1 MQVGGDATVFAPN
14 YGSPFA
20 HDLDSGRRYATIAD
34 FENFVKL
41 AYLHPH
47 LHHSGGT
54 VCEPVDIPVSKRH
67 LAMVY
72 AHLRYSDK
80 AFMGSVTAGERAADS
95 VELARIGFGGDLADR
110 TVMTSLINATSPLV
124 WDATMLAAAE
134 VYAAANQAT
143 IITPFILAGA
153 MAPATSAGVAAQT
166 LAEALAGMAF
176 IQLVRPGAPV
186 VFGSFASSMSMQ
198 TGAPTFG
205 TPEPALVL
213 YTVAALARRLGVP
226 FRSGGSLTASKL
238 PDAQAAY
245 ESAATLIP
253 TLMAGTNFVL
263 HAAGWLEGGLAIG
276 YEKFVLDADQLGM
289 MATFAKGLDLSENG
303 QALDAIRANPP
314 GQHFLGSAHTLA
326 NFETAFYRSETA
338 DNSSFEQWSEEGG
351 RDAAQRANR
360 LWKERL
366 AAYEPPPIDDAV
378 DEELRDLRRPP
389 QRRAAGRVRMSQESA
404 LRELVAGMCFELVP
418 MKSVEAAIAEL
429 APGSTVS
436 VTCSP
441 AKGLDATQELVG
453 RLLDLGHDAV
463 PHLAARQVEDREHVT
478 RLAGWIRRCGLREV
492 FVIAGDAPKAA
503 GPYADSL
510 SFLRDLLEHDTG
522 LERVGVAA
530 YPDGHPFIDRAAP
543 ARRAPRQAG
552 AVRRRRCPR
561 LGDDADVLRRRPHPH
576 VALRGTVRRAHHAGG
591 RRDPRSRRPGPA
603 AEHGCAHRGRCV
615 VALPAQEPR
624 RDGRAARARRLRPD
638 RARPGRGVGRRPA
651 SASPHSTRTRS
662 TPSPRRGRGSRLC
675 WRRTWRVACRGTP
688 LAPWGSRLYRG
699 NSLPTAT
706 PRPPRTPRSDRR
718 AATPQS

>member
-1 MQVGGDATVFAPN
+1 MSDTRASRRGGGREGRRAARVHAVVEREPFLTRTLKPVELVSDEGLEILEHNADTILEEVGVEVRDYPTAVDRFAAAGADVDGSRVRLPRGLCRSIIQDRAPAQYVQHARNPVNSVQVGGDATVFAPN

-20 HDLDSGRRYATIAD
+20 HDLDNGRRYATIGD

-80 AFMGSVTAGERAADS
+80 PFMGSVTAGERAADS
-95 VELARIGFGGDLADR
+95 VELARIGFGGDLGDR

-303 QALDAIRANPP
+303 QAVDAIRANPP

-351 RDAAQRANR
+351 RDAARRANQI
-360 LWKERL
+360 WKERL
-366 AAYEPPPIDDAV
+366 AAYEPPPIDDAI
-378 DEELRDLRRPP
+378 DEELRDYIARRN
-389 QRRAAGRVRMSQESA
+389 
-404 LRELVAGMCFELVP
+404 
-418 MKSVEAAIAEL
+418 AEL
-429 APGSTVS
+429 P
-436 VTCSP
+436 
-441 AKGLDATQELVG
+441 DAF
-453 RLLDLGHDAV
+453 A
-463 PHLAARQVEDREHVT
+463 
-478 RLAGWIRRCGLREV
+478 
-492 FVIAGDAPKAA
+492 
-503 GPYADSL
+503 
-510 SFLRDLLEHDTG
+510 
-522 LERVGVAA
+522 
-530 YPDGHPFIDRAAP
+530 
-543 ARRAPRQAG
+543 
-552 AVRRRRCPR
+552 
-561 LGDDADVLRRRPHPH
+561 
-576 VALRGTVRRAHHAGG
+576 
-591 RRDPRSRRPGPA
+591 
-603 AEHGCAHRGRCV
+603 
-615 VALPAQEPR
+615 
-624 RDGRAARARRLRPD
+624 
-638 RARPGRGVGRRPA
+638 
-651 SASPHSTRTRS
+651 
-662 TPSPRRGRGSRLC
+662 
-675 WRRTWRVACRGTP
+675 
-688 LAPWGSRLYRG
+688 
-699 NSLPTAT
+699 
-706 PRPPRTPRSDRR
+706 
-718 AATPQS
+718 

>member
-1 MQVGGDATVFAPN
+1 MSDTRTSRRGGGREGRRAARVHAVVEREPFLTRALKPVELVSTEGLEIIEGNAETILEEVGVEVRDYPTALDRFAAAGAVVDGSRVRFPRGLCRAVIKASAPEQYVQHARNPANSVQVGGDATVFAPN

-80 AFMGSVTAGERAADS
+80 AFMGSVTAGERAADC
-95 VELARIGFGGDLADR
+95 VELARIAFGGDLADR

-166 LAEALAGMAF
+166 LAEALAGMTF

-303 QALDAIRANPP
+303 QALDAIRENPP
-314 GQHFLGSAHTLA
+314 GQHFLGSPHTLA

-338 DNSSFEQWSEEGG
+338 DNSSYEQWSEDGA

-378 DEELRDLRRPP
+378 DEELREYVARRN
-389 QRRAAGRVRMSQESA
+389 
-404 LRELVAGMCFELVP
+404 
-418 MKSVEAAIAEL
+418 AEL
-429 APGSTVS
+429 P
-436 VTCSP
+436 
-441 AKGLDATQELVG
+441 DAF
-453 RLLDLGHDAV
+453 A
-463 PHLAARQVEDREHVT
+463 
-478 RLAGWIRRCGLREV
+478 
-492 FVIAGDAPKAA
+492 
-503 GPYADSL
+503 
-510 SFLRDLLEHDTG
+510 
-522 LERVGVAA
+522 
-530 YPDGHPFIDRAAP
+530 
-543 ARRAPRQAG
+543 
-552 AVRRRRCPR
+552 
-561 LGDDADVLRRRPHPH
+561 
-576 VALRGTVRRAHHAGG
+576 
-591 RRDPRSRRPGPA
+591 
-603 AEHGCAHRGRCV
+603 
-615 VALPAQEPR
+615 
-624 RDGRAARARRLRPD
+624 
-638 RARPGRGVGRRPA
+638 
-651 SASPHSTRTRS
+651 
-662 TPSPRRGRGSRLC
+662 
-675 WRRTWRVACRGTP
+675 
-688 LAPWGSRLYRG
+688 
-699 NSLPTAT
+699 
-706 PRPPRTPRSDRR
+706 
-718 AATPQS
+718 